1 MARSATEVLGIPREI
16 FYWIPGEMV
25 AVVQLPRLP
34 ANGELDVLVEQVRA
48 QLNAALTP
56 YQLHLEPYGMSGRW
70 RDSTLPPVRRRAFL
84 FGLHRR
90 NPFAALFFH
99 VLHAD
104 LTVQDP
110 TPAALYY
117 LREHLE
123 ELAQSGLHLVSAM
136 PNWLVIAAPSLYNP
150 GGPALP
156 PKPAPP
162 IELAGVAN
170 TLPLGWH
177 LSFAD
182 AGISLASQDAAP
194 VTVAVLDTAQH
205 PDRVRSAAL
214 RPELRRNWLLQ
225 SLAASLRNNDGSFE
239 IDYDRRYYLT
249 DDVATG
255 RDSSNNARYFFMPDH
270 GLFVSG
276 IVRDLAPHANIRL
289 IRVLNDYGG
298 GDLYN
303 LFAALTDLEA
313 ELAAGTIA
321 RLVINLSATI
331 MPPLRRLPYL
341 WFDDMSWPSRRLG
354 EPIRALQHIE
364 EGLPLLFEC
373 LYEQGALI
381 VAAAGN
387 DSLYAN
393 RRGES
398 ATPPRAPARYA
409 SVLSV
414 TSVNSRGAP
423 SLFANAANV
432 PPYRTGIAVFG
443 GDHAGALDESG
454 LPDAVRGL
462 YISPTFPEGEQNA
475 SGWADWCGS
484 SFSTAMISALGARLM
499 SLGHSAPD
507 TLLDIAAGQPRRE
520 RIFGGK
526 LDAPSLLANIV
537 QVQQKFGVG

>member
-1 MARSATEVLGIPREI
+1 
-16 FYWIPGEMV
+16 MV

-48 QLNAALTP
+48 QLNAALAP

-84 FGLHRR
+84 FGLRRR

-99 VLHAD
+99 VRHAD
-104 LTVQDP
+104 PAIQDP
-110 TPAALYY
+110 ASAALYY
-117 LREHLE
+117 LRERLD
-123 ELAQSGLHLVSAM
+123 ELAQGGLHLVSAM
-136 PNWLVIAAPSLYNP
+136 PNWLLIAAPSLYNP

-156 PKPAPP
+156 PRAAPS

-177 LSFAD
+177 LSFVDPA
-182 AGISLASQDAAP
+182 IPSVPQNAAP
-194 VTVAVLDTAQH
+194 VTVAILDTAQH
-205 PDRVRSAAL
+205 PDRVRTAAL

-225 SLAASLRNNDGSFE
+225 SLAASLRDNDGSFE
-239 IDYDRRYYLT
+239 IDYSRRYYLT

-255 RDSSNNARYFFMPDH
+255 RDSSNNARYFLMPDH
-270 GLFVSG
+270 GLFVAG
-276 IVRDLAPHANIRL
+276 IVRDLAPHATIRL
-289 IRVLNDYGG
+289 MRVLNDYGG

-313 ELAAGTIA
+313 ELVAGSIT

-331 MPPLRRLPYL
+331 MPPPRRLPYL
-341 WFDDMSWPSRRLG
+341 WFDDYTWPSRQLA

-364 EGLPLLFEC
+364 EGLRLLFEC
-373 LYEQGALI
+373 LYEEGALV

-387 DSLYAN
+387 DSLYASQK
-393 RRGES
+393 GEPP
-398 ATPPRAPARYA
+398 APPRAPARYD

-414 TSVNSRGAP
+414 TSVNSRHAP

-432 PPYRTGIAVFG
+432 APYQTGIAAFG
-443 GDHAGALDESG
+443 GDHAGAQDEGG

-462 YISPTFPEGEQNA
+462 YITTTFPEGEQNT
-475 SGWADWCGS
+475 SGWADWCGT
-484 SFSTAMISALGARLM
+484 SFSTAMISALSARLM
-499 SLGHSAPD
+499 AQGRAASDA
-507 TLLDIAAGQPRRE
+507 LLDIAAGPVRRE
-520 RIFGGK
+520 RIFGSK
-526 LDAPSLLANIV
+526 PDALSLLANIV